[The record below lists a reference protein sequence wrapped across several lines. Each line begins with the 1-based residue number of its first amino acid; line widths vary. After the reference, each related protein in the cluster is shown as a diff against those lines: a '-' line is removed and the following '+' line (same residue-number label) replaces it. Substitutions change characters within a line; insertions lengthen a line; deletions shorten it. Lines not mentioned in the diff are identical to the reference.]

1 MEYSKSDSQFGM
13 ARVVAQSPLDIKKIS
28 IEDIE
33 LEAKLAAM
41 EKRQPKNLQL
51 SSPLSLRAC
60 MLENINPFQLKPI
73 SLKGLTKKSSSENIA
88 KIRFDY
94 HESKRLA
101 LIKLIKLR
109 KEQIGEKKVPKTA
122 KAQNGNLVSLKST
135 ARKYRRLHIN
145 INSRR
150 EATSQSHGRDPPS
163 KLYQPRELKS
173 SHTVERLAKQKK
185 FT

>member
-1 MEYSKSDSQFGM
+1 
-13 ARVVAQSPLDIKKIS
+13 
-28 IEDIE
+28 
-33 LEAKLAAM
+33 
-41 EKRQPKNLQL
+41 
-51 SSPLSLRAC
+51 

-73 SLKGLTKKSSSENIA
+73 SMKRLTKKSSSENIA

-109 KEQIGEKKVPKTA
+109 KEQIGGKKIPKTA
-122 KAQNGNLVSLKST
+122 KAQNGSIVPLKSS
-135 ARKYRRLHIN
+135 ARKFKKVQLNANSGRLATSH
-145 INSRR
+145 SQRR
-150 EATSQSHGRDPPS
+150 EPPS
-163 KLYQPRELKS
+163 KLYQVRELKS